1 MAKSF
6 FSDTELATGQET
18 MSDVLIAWGNEVVKA
33 LKKSLDDKTSDGTS
47 GELEQSIVVLPI
59 NYLGQKWQLQFKA
72 ADYWK
77 FINKGVQGAGKNT
90 AIDGSKARKSY
101 SNKAPS
107 SPFKYTNKKPGV
119 NFSSITGGS
128 LRQWAYNKGLNPYA
142 VRESIFR
149 RGIKPT
155 FFFDSVV
162 NKSLKEDLI
171 ERLEKVGAKEVEI
184 TLSKEFK

>member
-77 FINKGVQGAGKNT
+77 FINKGVQGVGGKK
-90 AIDGSKARKSY
+90 ADGGNW
-101 SNKAPS
+101 SNKGGS
-107 SPFKYTNKKPGV
+107 SPFRFKNKKPPLIHGIGL
-119 NFSSITGGS
+119 SA
-128 LRQWAYNKGLNPYA
+128 WAYNKGLNPYA

-171 ERLEKVGAKEVEI
+171 ERLEKAGAKEVEI
-184 TLSKEFK
+184 TLSKDFK